1 MIVYPKD
8 WEKIGHVIE
17 TKEIEDKILSV
28 IHKIDCD
35 CLALS
40 GGLDSSLMLY
50 FMLKVHK
57 QVRAFTIGLSEDHPD
72 IKYSVLVAE
81 KLGRTKHIYYIPT
94 QKEINEEK
102 DQSRDFRGDKATRL
116 FYKFVSKYTQKII
129 SCDGLDE
136 YMCGY
141 YAHRVVNEIEHTYYD
156 YIWRLQHE
164 QLNPLDKNSMGVNV
178 YLPYLD
184 SELLFLFTQ
193 IPLVEK
199 VDREERKKVMCQIAK
214 NKIPDE
220 IITRRKYGFCD
231 VLEIKK

>member
-1 MIVYPKD
+1 MIVYPEYWRD
-8 WEKIGHVIE
+8 IGRLIE

-28 IHKIDCD
+28 VSRIDCN

-81 KLGRTKHIYYIPT
+81 ELGRTKHIYYTPS
-94 QKEINEEK
+94 QKEINKEK

-116 FYKFVSKYTQKII
+116 FYKFVSKYTKEII
-129 SCDGLDE
+129 SCDGVDE

-141 YAHRVVNEIEHTYYD
+141 YGHQGHPTELAYYE
-156 YIWRLQHE
+156 YIKRLQFEHLE
-164 QLNPLDKNSMGVNV
+164 PLNRNSNEVKI

-184 SELLFLFTQ
+184 SGLLLLLTQ

-199 VDREERKKVMCQIAK
+199 VDRKQRKILMVEMARG
-214 NKIPDE
+214 KIPHVV
-220 IITRRKYGFCD
+220 IYRRKYGFCD
-231 VLEIKK
+231 VLKIKK